1 MLSVAYDPAL
11 VLASILVAVM
21 AAFTGLRLASGLSQL
36 DPADRRPRI
45 AQAAIALGGGIW
57 SMHFVA
63 MLAMRLPVAVS
74 YDALPTL
81 ASVLIAILV
90 TGVGLIILHFG
101 PRNQVRIVAAGTLTG
116 LGIVAMHYVGMSAI
130 SGNTMVTYAPV
141 GIVLSTLIG
150 IGASILALE
159 LAYRRRTLVMTAFGA
174 LALGLAISSMHY
186 VAMIFTRFDRMD
198 SVEAIAQPVLSSGML
213 AMIVSIAA
221 FLICG
226 FFLLIAIPVQNR
238 FAEQAATAGDTIN
251 ATKRETDEAAGSGP
265 RRIGEAALSTAYA
278 KGGPN
283 ERKQHLA
290 HLNRIPY
297 ERENT
302 VRFFAIEQISAIRA
316 DGHYTRVLNGGSEF
330 FCPWSISRVEQAIT
344 SPPFIRTH
352 RSYLVNL
359 AHVSG
364 FRREGDKAYCFLAES
379 GDIRI
384 PVSRSRIGEVQRA
397 LGLT

>member
-1 MLSVAYDPAL
+1 MLAVAYDPLL
-11 VLASILVAVM
+11 VLASVLVAIM
-21 AAFTGLRLASGLSQL
+21 AAFTGLQLVSGLSQL
-36 DPADRRPRI
+36 EPADRRPRI

-57 SMHFVA
+57 SMHFVG

-90 TGVGLIILHFG
+90 TGIGLIVLHFG
-101 PRNQVRIVAAGTLTG
+101 PRNQLRIIAAGTLTG
-116 LGIVAMHYVGMSAI
+116 LGIVSMHYVGMSAI
-130 SGNTMVTYAPV
+130 SGNSMVTYTPA

-159 LAYRRRTLVMTAFGA
+159 LAYRRRALAMTALGA
-174 LALGLAISSMHY
+174 VVLGMAISSMHY
-186 VAMIFTRFDRMD
+186 VAMMFTRFHRMD
-198 SVEAIAQPVLSSGML
+198 SVEAMAQPVLSSGML
-213 AMIVSIAA
+213 AMIVSLAA

-226 FFLLIAIPVQNR
+226 FFLLMAIPVEKR
-238 FAEQAATAGDTIN
+238 IAEQEAATGG
-251 ATKRETDEAAGSGP
+251 ATGTSERENDGVPDGS
-265 RRIGEAALSTAYA
+265 RRKGEAALSTAYA

-283 ERKQHLA
+283 EHKQYLA
-290 HLNRIPY
+290 NLNRIPY

-302 VRFFAIEQISAIRA
+302 VRFFATEQISAIRA
-316 DGHYTRVLNGGSEF
+316 DGHYTRVMNAGGEF

-359 AHVSG
+359 AHVAG
-364 FRREGDKAYCFLAES
+364 FKREGDKAYCFLAER
-379 GDIRI
+379 DDVRI
-384 PVSRSRIGEVQRA
+384 PVSRSRIGDVQRA